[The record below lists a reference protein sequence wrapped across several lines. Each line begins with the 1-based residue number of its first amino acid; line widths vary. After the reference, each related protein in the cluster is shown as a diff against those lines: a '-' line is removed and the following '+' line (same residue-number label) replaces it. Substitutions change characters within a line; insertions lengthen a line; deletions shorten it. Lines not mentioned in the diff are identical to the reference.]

1 MAFQVSLVLLAF
13 AANSLLCRWALDVHQ
28 FDPAVFSLV
37 RLLSGA
43 LTLTVL
49 MLLARQRSTA
59 ASVPA
64 IQSIKYR
71 LQQKRFWLL
80 GAGLGTYVL
89 GFSWAYTQLDT
100 GVGAFILF
108 ATVQL
113 AMQVAS
119 FIQGGRLTR
128 LQWSGVVISLLG
140 LAGLLLPGSS
150 APAPLAAAL
159 MFIAALGW
167 TAFVLMAKASGKA
180 LEDVQ
185 QAFVAA
191 SLLVIPLFP
200 WLLDEWLHWS
210 PMPWLLALLSG
221 SVASGLGYFLWYRI
235 LPALGVHRA
244 AQLQL
249 LVPVIAVMMGVV
261 ILAETLAVQA
271 LFAMVVIIAGVM
283 LSTFVKKRA

>member
-1 MAFQVSLVLLAF
+1 MVFQVSLVLLAF

-43 LTLTVL
+43 VTLTLLPVL
-49 MLLARQRSTA
+49 TRKQQTSSISSRLNLRS
-59 ASVPA
+59 
-64 IQSIKYR
+64 Q
-71 LQQKRFWLL
+71 LQQPRFWYL
-80 GAGLGTYVL
+80 GLGLGTYVL

-113 AMQVAS
+113 AMQIAG
-119 FIQGGRLTR
+119 FIQGGRLTW
-128 LQWSGVVISLLG
+128 LQWAGVVISLLG
-140 LAGLLLPGSS
+140 LAGLLLPGGS
-150 APAPLAAAL
+150 APEPLAAVL

-167 TAFVLMAKASGKA
+167 TTFVLMAKASGNA

-191 SLLVIPLFP
+191 SLLLIPLFP
-200 WLLDEWLHWS
+200 LLLEEWLHWS

-235 LPALGVHRA
+235 LPQLGVHRA
-244 AQLQL
+244 AQYQL
-249 LVPVIAVMMGVV
+249 LVPVIAVVMGMVV
-261 ILAETLAVQA
+261 LQEAVA
-271 LFAMVVIIAGVM
+271 VESFVAMAVIIAGVV
-283 LSTFVKKRA
+283 LSTFVKKPA